1 MLAHIRVYLYNE
13 SINYFQ
19 DKPELI
25 KLISEDCH
33 VIISLNNS
41 KYTVD
46 PYISIE
52 GLLEDTHKVRIILQD
67 IEKTNYKESY
77 LIDSKTSYK

>member
-1 MLAHIRVYLYNE
+1 MFAHIRVYLYNE

-25 KLISEDCH
+25 KTISKDCH
-33 VIISLNNS
+33 VVIIINNS
-41 KYTVD
+41 KFID

-52 GLLEDTHKVRIILQD
+52 GLLEDVHKVRIILQD
-67 IEKTNYKESY
+67 IEKSNYKESY
-77 LIDSKTSYK
+77 LIDLKTSYK